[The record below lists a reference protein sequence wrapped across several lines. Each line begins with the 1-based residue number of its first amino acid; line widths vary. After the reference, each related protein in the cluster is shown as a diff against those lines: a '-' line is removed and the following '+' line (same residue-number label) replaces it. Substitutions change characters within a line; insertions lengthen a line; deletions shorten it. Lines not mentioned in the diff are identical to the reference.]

1 MRRGAAESAAGSA
14 AWPVLPVLVVTALAL
29 VSLLVTGCSPDVDS
43 SPPPEDPRRPTIT
56 VTSFDFPESVTLAEL
71 YGHALRL
78 HGYPVEVVPRLG
90 PREIV
95 EPALE
100 QGRVDFVPGYLGS
113 GVNFLSEQ
121 TRVAT
126 ADSRVTHALLKRALA
141 ARGVTALNY
150 APAQDRNGFVVTGDT
165 ARRRG
170 LRYLSDLL
178 PIAGQLTLGGPPE
191 CPERLLCLRGL
202 RDVYGL
208 HFKRFEPQP
217 SRATTADALEAG
229 EIDVGML
236 ETTDGNLAGRD
247 LRQLEDD
254 RELQPAENVVPLVR
268 DEIVAAYGPALVAVV
283 DAVTA
288 QLTTSDLVLM
298 NSRVQVDGAEPS
310 AVAAEWLRNHPVD
323 ATRPQ
328 HAREPR

>member
-1 MRRGAAESAAGSA
+1 MKPECSMRRGAAQVATGLAAGPA
-14 AWPVLPVLVVTALAL
+14 VPAVLIISLAL
-29 VSLLVTGCSPDVDS
+29 LGLLVTGCSGDVDS
-43 SPPPEDPRRPTIT
+43 SRPEDPRRPIIT

-71 YGHALRL
+71 YAQALRS

-113 GVNFLSEQ
+113 GLNFLSEQ
-121 TRVAT
+121 RRVAT
-126 ADSRVTHALLKRALA
+126 ADPRANYTRLKRALA
-141 ARGVTALNY
+141 GRGVRALSY
-150 APAQDRNGFVVTGDT
+150 AAAQNRNGFVVTGDV

-170 LRYLSDLL
+170 LRYVSDLL
-178 PIAGQLTLGGPPE
+178 PIARQLTLGGPPE

-202 RDVYGL
+202 REVYGL
-208 HFKRFEPQP
+208 NFKQFEPQP

-254 RELQPAENVVPLVR
+254 RGLQPAENVVPLVR
-268 DEIVAAYGPALVAVV
+268 DEVVAAYGSALVRVV

-288 QLTTSDLVLM
+288 QLTTGDLVVM
-298 NSRVQVDGAEPS
+298 NSRVQVDGAAPS
-310 AVAAEWLRNHPVD
+310 LAAAEWLRSHPVD
-323 ATRPQ
+323 AQGR
-328 HAREPR
+328 R